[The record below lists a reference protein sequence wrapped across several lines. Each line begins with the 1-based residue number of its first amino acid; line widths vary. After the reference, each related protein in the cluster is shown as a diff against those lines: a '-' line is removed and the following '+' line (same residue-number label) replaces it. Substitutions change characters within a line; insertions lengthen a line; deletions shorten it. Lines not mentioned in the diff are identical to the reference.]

1 MGVRWKYFLDCQQS
15 QKQSQGAEHCQAGFR
30 RKEKLK
36 KVDSVKNTE
45 RKVKPFE
52 NDVILKSYSINN
64 MNISIG
70 RVSNISNGM

>member
-15 QKQSQGAEHCQAGFR
+15 QKQSQGAEHCQAGFI

-45 RKVKPFE
+45 RKVKQFK
-52 NDVILKSYSINN
+52 NLILKSYSINN

-70 RVSNISNGM
+70 RVSNISNSM